1 MKDELNRREDDKPN
15 LGIEKENTAEIW
27 SDEDF
32 GSLYVSDEVFFKLM
46 DRVIKRLND
55 NQLYCR

>member
-15 LGIEKENTAEIW
+15 LGIEKENLAEIW
-27 SDEDF
+27 SDEDC
-32 GSLYVSDEVFFKLM
+32 GSLYVSDEIFFKLM
-46 DRVIKRLND
+46 DGVIKRLND

>member
-15 LGIEKENTAEIW
+15 LGIEKENLAEIW
-27 SDEDF
+27 SYEDC
-32 GSLYVSDEVFFKLM
+32 GSLYVSDEIFFKLM
-46 DRVIKRLND
+46 DGVIKRLND